1 MQGLPA
7 VKKSQRKIVVLT
19 SLVGV
24 LTATSA
30 LLLALAPPP
39 ISGETAYDNLWAADG
54 DASRQMTDALFNTR
68 VPVRQGEWK
77 FIYIHHSDTV
87 GGNAMTLAGDHF
99 VIGNGY
105 GLEDGQIQLSQRWNN
120 QLRAAAPAGLTSI
133 DPACISICLVGDLNA
148 TNATPAQLRRLAQLV
163 TALQAQLAI
172 GGDKVVILT
181 DAGAAAT
188 IGAHFPQSQLRQQI
202 LP

>member
-1 MQGLPA
+1 

-39 ISGETAYDNLWAADG
+39 ISGESTYDNLWAADG
-54 DASRQMTDALFNTR
+54 QASRQLTDAVFNTR
-68 VPVRQGEWK
+68 VPVRQGAWK
-77 FIYIHHSDTV
+77 FIYLHHSDTAS
-87 GGNAMTLAGDHF
+87 GNAMTLAGDHF

-120 QLRAAAPAGLTSI
+120 QLGATPPAGLASI
-133 DPACISICLVGDLNA
+133 DPACISICLVGDFNA
-148 TNATPAQLRRLAQLV
+148 ADPTTAQLRRAAQLV

-172 GGDKVVILT
+172 GGDKVVIIT
-181 DAGAAAT
+181 DADAAAA
-188 IGAHFPQSQLRQQI
+188 IGSHFPQSQLRQQI